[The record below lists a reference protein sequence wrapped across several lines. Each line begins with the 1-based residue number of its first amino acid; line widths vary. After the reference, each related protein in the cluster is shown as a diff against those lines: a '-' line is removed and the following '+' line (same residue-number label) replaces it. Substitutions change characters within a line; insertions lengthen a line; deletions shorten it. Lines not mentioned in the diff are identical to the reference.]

1 MNEASP
7 KLEKLFL
14 TYINDIGETPGG
26 FFSFLSPEII
36 EEGDPSKIGRE
47 LQKGADILES
57 RLEDIEFQ
65 PYEYEKGKTRSRLKE
80 ALNILREMGKE
91 MEKIITQEPKEY
103 HWYIIA
109 MIMDITSSLF
119 NHIEIYIAEHPP

>member
-1 MNEASP
+1 MNKTSP
-7 KLEKLFL
+7 ELEKLFL
-14 TYINDIGETPGG
+14 TYIKDMGETSGG
-26 FFSFLSPEII
+26 FIGIVNLNTI
-36 EEGDPSKIGRE
+36 EEGNIKEIGQE
-47 LQKGADILES
+47 LQKSADILES

-80 ALNILREMGKE
+80 ALNTLREMGKE
-91 MEKIITQEPKEY
+91 IENMTDQEPKEY

-109 MIMDITSSLF
+109 LTMDIVSSLF

>member
-1 MNEASP
+1 MDKTSL

-14 TYINDIGETPGG
+14 KYISDIGETPGG
-26 FFSFLSPEII
+26 FIGII
-36 EEGDPSKIGRE
+36 DSDTIAEGNPKRIGQE
-47 LQKGADILES
+47 LQKATDILES

-80 ALNILREMGKE
+80 SLNILREMGKE
-91 MEKIITQEPKEY
+91 MENVTAPESKEY

-109 MIMDITSSLF
+109 VTMDIISSLF
-119 NHIEIYIAEHPP
+119 NHIEIYLTEHSR